1 MGNKSLVSCES
12 KRSYHF
18 FHEEA
23 AILFLVWKKKKKQSI
38 SLSFMVEPEK
48 SNNGPSLFSFTRK
61 QSMFLSHLGKKS
73 YVSSCGKQR
82 QIRRR
87 SNPSLFH
94 CGKQSFVP
102 CGSSSRRRNNH
113 LSLYFSLS
121 LSCGN
126 DPLSHVE
133 AEEEEAIISL
143 TFSLSHV

>member
-1 MGNKSLVSCES
+1 VEEE
-12 KRSYHF
+12 
-18 FHEEA
+18 EEA
-23 AILFLVWKKKKKQSI
+23 IHLSLPLV
-38 SLSFMVEPEK
+38 VELEK